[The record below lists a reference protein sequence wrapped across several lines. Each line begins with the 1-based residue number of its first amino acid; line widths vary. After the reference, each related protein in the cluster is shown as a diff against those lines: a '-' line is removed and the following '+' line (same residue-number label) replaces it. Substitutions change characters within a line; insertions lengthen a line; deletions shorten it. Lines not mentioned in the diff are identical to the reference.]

1 VITAADRTFLRLLG
15 AAFQRRLLPALGS
28 VLLAVGLVDPMVE
41 WNLARTQI
49 AALPDGSV
57 ALMVV
62 ALVGSWCG
70 LAGRALAPLWQSPA
84 VGFALRQPITDRQWV
99 RYLLPSLLP
108 ALLPIGAIWWLM
120 PCDTLASLVGLI
132 VSAWLLVLGTSYRA
146 PDGLGWQL
154 AGVAG
159 CVVAGAGLPAL
170 SVLAWPAVLA
180 LMLLLPLSTRG
191 LRRQRTRASRRAA
204 SGSLLAGSAMI
215 AVLRRDLLCLWR
227 LERGRL
233 SQLAVLAL
241 VCAAFALALRVN
253 GDFTGRSLFRAAC
266 ILQLVALLPVFEL
279 LTRLQMRLGP
289 ELVRVW
295 WPMTMLQRAVALVL
309 LVLVICVPSTSLLV
323 LGGAAMGPG
332 YQSMLL
338 LYTCASAVALC
349 ALLVASARNP
359 AASFGWSLW
368 VWLVHALLVIVL
380 PPVAYVPL
388 ALLLMLAGMRWMCRG
403 WRRVAVDAAH
413 ARLEER

>member
-1 VITAADRTFLRLLG
+1 
-15 AAFQRRLLPALGS
+15 
-28 VLLAVGLVDPMVE
+28 
-41 WNLARTQI
+41 
-49 AALPDGSV
+49 
-57 ALMVV
+57 
-62 ALVGSWCG
+62 
-70 LAGRALAPLWQSPA
+70 
-84 VGFALRQPITDRQWV
+84 
-99 RYLLPSLLP
+99 
-108 ALLPIGAIWWLM
+108 
-120 PCDTLASLVGLI
+120 
-132 VSAWLLVLGTSYRA
+132 
-146 PDGLGWQL
+146 
-154 AGVAG
+154 
-159 CVVAGAGLPAL
+159 
-170 SVLAWPAVLA
+170 
-180 LMLLLPLSTRG
+180 
-191 LRRQRTRASRRAA
+191 
-204 SGSLLAGSAMI
+204 MI

-253 GDFTGRSLFRAAC
+253 GDFAGRSLFRAAC

-380 PPVAYVPL
+380 PPAAYVPL
-388 ALLLMLAGMRWMCRG
+388 VLLLMLAGMRWMCRG